1 MSISTSAPARTVA
14 FTFGDPVPV
23 MDRRDF
29 LDYIEAVP
37 MGKWYEPPVSLD
49 ALAKSKR
56 ANVHHESAMVVK
68 RNILASTYIPH
79 PWLSETQFAALVDN
93 YLTLGNGYLEIRRN
107 RWGQVIGLDNVLAK
121 YVRVGVQRGSYWFVP
136 MMGTEHEFTAGNLL
150 HLMQPDIHQE
160 IYGVPEYLSALNS
173 AWLNESATLFRR
185 KYYENGS
192 HAGFILYISDPAQT
206 EDDIDAMRTA
216 LRESRG
222 VGNFRNLFYYSP
234 NGKKDGIQL
243 IPISEV
249 AAKDDFFNIKNVTR
263 DDVLAGHRVPPQL
276 MGILP
281 NNTGGFG
288 DVEKAAAVFYT
299 NEIKPLQIR
308 MREINTMIG
317 AEVIRFNPY
326 QIG

>member
-1 MSISTSAPARTVA
+1 MSSSTSAPAGTVA

-93 YLTLGNGYLEIRRN
+93 YLTLGNGYLEIRRS
-107 RWGQVIGLDNVLAK
+107 RWGQIVGLDNVLAK
-121 YVRVGVQRGSYWFVP
+121 YVRIGVQRGSYWFVP
-136 MMGTEHEFTAGNLL
+136 MMGTEHEFAAGNLL
-150 HLMQPDIHQE
+150 HLLQPDIHQE

-216 LRESRG
+216 LKESRG

-263 DDVLAGHRVPPQL
+263 DDVLAAHRVPPQL

-308 MREINTMIG
+308 MREINTMLG
-317 AEVIRFNPY
+317 TEVIRFNPY